1 MFIPM
6 DVLLI
11 WLVVALLWLVGQ
23 GEAQETPPPTLPAVP
38 RGGGGGE
45 PDFSSPPPAVQW
57 LRTCQVIAQDRGDW
71 QMSDHYRD
79 EANRLLA
86 EQESAR
92 EAYNQ
97 RLRDRILKG

>member
-6 DVLLI
+6 DVVLILL
-11 WLVVALLWLVGQ
+11 LVVLLWPEGRD
-23 GEAQETPPPTLPAVP
+23 EKTARPPAPTPPAASL
-38 RGGGGGE
+38 GGGGD

-57 LRTCQVIAQDRGDW
+57 LRTCQVIAQERGDW
-71 QMSDHYRD
+71 RMSDHYRD

-86 EQESAR
+86 EQETAR
-92 EAYNQ
+92 LAYNQ

>member
-1 MFIPM
+1 MYIPA

-11 WLVVALLWLVGQ
+11 WLVVALLWLVGRD
-23 GEAQETPPPTLPAVP
+23 EAQEKPPPTLPTVP
-38 RGGGGGE
+38 RGGGE

-57 LRTCQVIAQDRGDW
+57 LRTCQVIAQDRDDW
-71 QMSDHYRD
+71 QMSDYYRD

-86 EQESAR
+86 EQERAR
-92 EAYNQ
+92 LAYNQ

>member
-6 DVLLI
+6 DVVLILL
-11 WLVVALLWLVGQ
+11 LVVLLWPEGRD
-23 GEAQETPPPTLPAVP
+23 EKTASPPPPARPAVP
-38 RGGGGGE
+38 CGGGD

-57 LRTCQVIAQDRGDW
+57 LRTCQVIAQERGDW
-71 QMSDHYRD
+71 RMSDYYRD

-86 EQESAR
+86 EQETAR
-92 EAYNQ
+92 QAYNQ